1 MIQFDEGTIVAL
13 STPVGTGGVA
23 VIRMSGPKALE
34 IADKVF
40 VSAYGKKLCK
50 AESHKAL
57 YGWIVE
63 PLKDEKP
70 QECNQQICGERIDE
84 VLALVM
90 RAPRTFTGED
100 TVEINCHGGMY
111 ICNRIIEALIAA
123 GAQMAQPGEFSKR
136 AFLNGKMDL
145 TKAEAVMDMISAQ
158 TSYSLKA
165 AVNQLGGNLADKIDE
180 LRNKLID
187 TIVSMEV
194 NIDYPEYDVPEISD
208 EEVNENCIAVQ
219 EEVRKLLSTA
229 ESGRMLRQGV
239 KVAIVGKPNVG
250 KSSLLNMLL
259 REQRAIV
266 TAIPGTTRDVL
277 EETLDLGGIPIRIM
291 DTAGIRETEDVVE
304 KIGVERAFAS
314 IEESD
319 LVLFVLDAT
328 RDIEPEEI
336 ELLERVKNRQ
346 YLVVLN
352 KTDAGQQTK
361 ESVLEA
367 LTKKAADNG
376 VVNDDA
382 AAVGRKEL
390 MADLQERFLEI
401 SAKEQQGMEDLTQ
414 QIKRLFFGG
423 DILVSDRPMVANMRQ
438 KQALMRADEALA
450 RVIDGYGFEQD
461 LLLIDIRQACDY
473 LGEVSGRST
482 QEDVIGEIFSRFCL
496 GK

>member
-1 MIQFDEGTIVAL
+1 MSQYDEGTIVAL

-23 VIRMSGPKALE
+23 VIRMSGAEALS
-34 IADKVF
+34 IAEKVF
-40 VSAYGKKLCK
+40 VSPYGKKIGK
-50 AESHKAL
+50 AKSHTAL
-57 YGWIVE
+57 YGWIAE
-63 PLKDEKP
+63 PTKNFVTKNLVSAEPEAAREK
-70 QECNQQICGERIDE
+70 IDE

-90 RAPRTFTGED
+90 RGPHTFTGED
-100 TVEINCHGGMY
+100 TVEIDCHGGMY

-123 GAQMAQPGEFSKR
+123 GAQMAEPGEFSKR
-136 AFLNGKMDL
+136 AFLNGRMDL

-158 TSYSLKA
+158 TSYSLRA
-165 AVNQLGGNLADKIDE
+165 AVNQLGGGLSGKIDE
-180 LRNKLID
+180 LRKKLID
-187 TIVSMEV
+187 TIVAMEV

-208 EEVNENCIAVQ
+208 REVQESCEAVL

-291 DTAGIRETEDVVE
+291 DTAGIRDTEDVVE

-314 IEESD
+314 IEECD
-319 LVLFVLDAT
+319 LALLVLDAT
-328 RDIEPEEI
+328 REIEPEEQA
-336 ELLERVKNRQ
+336 LLSRVQARP

-352 KTDAGQQTK
+352 KTDAGRQTR
-361 ESVLEA
+361 ESVLAA
-367 LTKKAADNG
+367 LAASDDQKA
-376 VVNDDA
+376 
-382 AAVGRKEL
+382 EL
-390 MADLQERFLEI
+390 SERLIEI
-401 SAKEQQGMEDLTQ
+401 SAKEQQGMEALTE

-423 DILVSDRPMVANMRQ
+423 DLLVSDRPLISNMRQ
-438 KQALMRADEALA
+438 KQALLRAEEALE
-450 RVIDGYGFEQD
+450 RVTEQFGFEQD
-461 LLLIDIRQACDY
+461 LLLIDIRQACDD
-473 LGEVSGRST
+473 LGQVSGRST
-482 QEDVIGEIFSRFCL
+482 QEDVISEIFSRFCL

>member
-23 VIRMSGPKALE
+23 VIRMTGSQAFE

-40 VSAYGKKLCK
+40 VSAFGKKLSK

-63 PLKDEKP
+63 PSDREEK
-70 QECNQQICGERIDE
+70 IDE

-111 ICNRIIEALIAA
+111 ICNRIIQALIAA
-123 GAQMAQPGEFSKR
+123 GAQMAEPGEFSKR
-136 AFLNGKMDL
+136 AFLNGRMDL

-165 AVNQLGGNLADKIDE
+165 AVNQLGGNLADKIDQ
-180 LRNKLID
+180 LRSKLID

-208 EEVNENCIAVQ
+208 EEVHENCLVVR
-219 EEVRKLLSTA
+219 EEVQQLLSTA

-266 TAIPGTTRDVL
+266 TSIPGTTRDVL

-291 DTAGIRETEDVVE
+291 DTAGIRETEDIVE

-319 LVLFVLDAT
+319 LALFVLDAT
-328 RDIEPEEI
+328 RDIEPEEQ
-336 ELLERVKNRQ
+336 ELFERVKDRQ

-352 KTDAGQQTK
+352 KTDAGWQSKDSILT
-361 ESVLEA
+361 A
-367 LTKKAADNG
+367 LPD
-376 VVNDDA
+376 VDP
-382 AAVGRKEL
+382 
-390 MADLQERFLEI
+390 ERFLEI
-401 SAKEQQGMEDLTQ
+401 SAKEQLGMEALTE

-461 LLLIDIRQACDY
+461 LLIIDIRQAWDF

>member
-23 VIRMSGPKALE
+23 VIRMTGSQAFE

-40 VSAYGKKLCK
+40 VSAFGKKLSK

-63 PLKDEKP
+63 PSDKEEK
-70 QECNQQICGERIDE
+70 IDE

-111 ICNRIIEALIAA
+111 ICNRIIQALIAA
-123 GAQMAQPGEFSKR
+123 GAQMAEPGEFSKR
-136 AFLNGKMDL
+136 AFLNGRMDL

-165 AVNQLGGNLADKIDE
+165 AVNQLGGNLADKIDQ
-180 LRNKLID
+180 LRSKLID

-208 EEVNENCIAVQ
+208 EEVHENCLTVR
-219 EEVRKLLSTA
+219 EEVQQLLSTA

-266 TAIPGTTRDVL
+266 TSIPGTTRDVL

-291 DTAGIRETEDVVE
+291 DTAGIRETEDIVE

-319 LVLFVLDAT
+319 LALFVLDAT
-328 RDIEPEEI
+328 RDIEPEEQ
-336 ELLERVKNRQ
+336 ELFERVKDRQ

-352 KTDAGQQTK
+352 KTDAGWQSK
-361 ESVLEA
+361 DSILAA
-367 LTKKAADNG
+367 LPD
-376 VVNDDA
+376 VDP
-382 AAVGRKEL
+382 
-390 MADLQERFLEI
+390 ERFLEI
-401 SAKEQQGMEDLTQ
+401 SAKEQLGMEALTE

-461 LLLIDIRQACDY
+461 LLIIDIRQACDF

>member
-1 MIQFDEGTIVAL
+1 MTEVKAMIQFDEGTIVAL

-23 VIRMSGPKALE
+23 VIRMTGSQAFE

-40 VSAYGKKLCK
+40 VSAFGKKLSK

-63 PLKDEKP
+63 PSDREEK
-70 QECNQQICGERIDE
+70 IDE

-111 ICNRIIEALIAA
+111 ICNRIIQALIAA
-123 GAQMAQPGEFSKR
+123 GAQMAEPGEFSKR
-136 AFLNGKMDL
+136 AFLNGRMDL

-165 AVNQLGGNLADKIDE
+165 AVNQLGGNLADKIDQ
-180 LRNKLID
+180 LRSKLID

-208 EEVNENCIAVQ
+208 EEVHENCLVVR
-219 EEVRKLLSTA
+219 EEVQQLLSTA

-266 TAIPGTTRDVL
+266 TSIPGTTRDVL

-291 DTAGIRETEDVVE
+291 DTAGIRETEDIVE

-319 LVLFVLDAT
+319 LALFVLDAT
-328 RDIEPEEI
+328 RDIEPEEQ
-336 ELLERVKNRQ
+336 ELFERVKDRQ

-352 KTDAGQQTK
+352 KTDAGWQSK
-361 ESVLEA
+361 DSILAA
-367 LTKKAADNG
+367 LPD
-376 VVNDDA
+376 VDP
-382 AAVGRKEL
+382 
-390 MADLQERFLEI
+390 ERFLEI
-401 SAKEQQGMEDLTQ
+401 SAKEQLGMEALTE

-461 LLLIDIRQACDY
+461 LLIIDIRQACDF

>member
-23 VIRMSGPKALE
+23 VIRMTGPQALE
-34 IADKVF
+34 IADRVF
-40 VSAYGKKLCK
+40 VSAFGKKLSK

-63 PLKDEKP
+63 PSKNIDSKKMDSDNLEK
-70 QECNQQICGERIDE
+70 IDE

-111 ICNRIIEALIAA
+111 ICNRIIQALIAA
-123 GAQMAQPGEFSKR
+123 GAQMAEPGEFSKR
-136 AFLNGKMDL
+136 AFLNGRMDL

-180 LRNKLID
+180 LRSKLID

-208 EEVNENCIAVQ
+208 EEVNENCLAVRS
-219 EEVRKLLSTA
+219 EVQRLLSTA

-304 KIGVERAFAS
+304 KIGVERVFAS

-319 LVLFVLDAT
+319 LALFVLDAT
-328 RDIEPEEI
+328 RDIEPEEL
-336 ELLERVKNRQ
+336 ELFERVKDRQ

-352 KTDAGQQTK
+352 KTDAGWQSQET
-361 ESVLEA
+361 V
-367 LTKKAADNG
+367 LTKLPG
-376 VVNDDA
+376 VDV
-382 AAVGRKEL
+382 
-390 MADLQERFLEI
+390 ERFLEI
-401 SAKEQQGMEDLTQ
+401 SAKEQIGMEALTE

-438 KQALMRADEALA
+438 KQALMRADEALG

-461 LLLIDIRQACDY
+461 LLIIDIRQACDF

-482 QEDVIGEIFSRFCL
+482 QEDVVSEIFSRFCL

>member
-23 VIRMSGPKALE
+23 VIRLTGSQAFE

-40 VSAYGKKLCK
+40 VSAFGKKLSK

-63 PLKDEKP
+63 PSDREEK
-70 QECNQQICGERIDE
+70 IDE

-111 ICNRIIEALIAA
+111 ICNRIIQALIAA
-123 GAQMAQPGEFSKR
+123 GAQMAEPGEFSKR
-136 AFLNGKMDL
+136 AFLNGRMDL

-165 AVNQLGGNLADKIDE
+165 AVNQLGGNLADKIDQ
-180 LRNKLID
+180 LRSKLID

-208 EEVNENCIAVQ
+208 EEVHENCLVVR
-219 EEVRKLLSTA
+219 EEVQQLLSTA

-266 TAIPGTTRDVL
+266 TSIPGTTRDVL

-291 DTAGIRETEDVVE
+291 DTAGIRETEDIVE

-319 LVLFVLDAT
+319 LALFVLDAT
-328 RDIEPEEI
+328 RDIEPEEQ
-336 ELLERVKNRQ
+336 ELFERVKDRQ

-352 KTDAGQQTK
+352 KTDAGWQSK
-361 ESVLEA
+361 DSILAA
-367 LTKKAADNG
+367 LPD
-376 VVNDDA
+376 VDP
-382 AAVGRKEL
+382 
-390 MADLQERFLEI
+390 ERFLEI
-401 SAKEQQGMEDLTQ
+401 SAKEQLGMEALTE

-461 LLLIDIRQACDY
+461 LLIIDIRQACDF

>member
-1 MIQFDEGTIVAL
+1 MIQYDEGTIVAL

-23 VIRMSGPKALE
+23 VIRMSGPQAME
-34 IADKVF
+34 IADRVF
-40 VSAYGKKLCK
+40 VSAFGKKICK
-50 AESHKAL
+50 AKSHKAL

-63 PLKDEKP
+63 PSGEK
-70 QECNQQICGERIDE
+70 IDE

-90 RAPRTFTGED
+90 RGPRTFTGED

-136 AFLNGKMDL
+136 AFLNGRMDL

-165 AVNQLGGNLADKIDE
+165 AVNQLGGNLADKIDQ
-180 LRNKLID
+180 LRSKLID
-187 TIVSMEV
+187 TIVAMEV

-208 EEVNENCIAVQ
+208 IEVQENCALVQ
-219 EEVRKLLSTA
+219 DEVRKLLSTA

-328 RDIEPEEI
+328 REIEPEER
-336 ELLERVKNRQ
+336 ELLQRVRDRQ

-352 KTDAGQQTK
+352 KTDAGWQTQ
-361 ESVLEA
+361 ESVL
-367 LTKKAADNG
+367 
-376 VVNDDA
+376 
-382 AAVGRKEL
+382 
-390 MADLQERFLEI
+390 ADLPGVDGERFIEI
-401 SAKEQQGMEDLTQ
+401 SAKEQQGMEPLTE

-423 DILVSDRPMVANMRQ
+423 DILVSDRPMVSNMRQ
-438 KQALMRADEALA
+438 KQALMRADEALT
-450 RVIDGYGFEQD
+450 RVVDNFGFEQD
-461 LLLIDIRQACDY
+461 LLLIDIRQACDF

>member
-23 VIRMSGPKALE
+23 VIRMTGPQAFE

-40 VSAYGKKLCK
+40 VSAFGKKLSK

-63 PLKDEKP
+63 PSKNEETEEKS
-70 QECNQQICGERIDE
+70 GEKIDE

-111 ICNRIIEALIAA
+111 ICNRIIQALIAA
-123 GAQMAQPGEFSKR
+123 GAQMAEPGEFSKR
-136 AFLNGKMDL
+136 AFLNGRMDL

-165 AVNQLGGNLADKIDE
+165 AVNQLGGNLANKIDE
-180 LRNKLID
+180 LRSKLID

-208 EEVNENCIAVQ
+208 EEVNENCIAVRS
-219 EEVRKLLSTA
+219 EVQHLLSTA

-259 REQRAIV
+259 KEQRAIV
-266 TAIPGTTRDVL
+266 TSIPGTTRDVL

-291 DTAGIRETEDVVE
+291 DTAGIRETEDIVE

-319 LVLFVLDAT
+319 LALFVLDAT
-328 RDIEPEEI
+328 RDIEPEEL
-336 ELLERVKNRQ
+336 ELFDRVKNRQ

-352 KTDAGQQTK
+352 KTDAGWQNR
-361 ESVLEA
+361 EAVLAA
-367 LTKKAADNG
+367 LPG
-376 VVNDDA
+376 VDP
-382 AAVGRKEL
+382 
-390 MADLQERFLEI
+390 ERFLEI
-401 SAKEQQGMEDLTQ
+401 SAKEQLGMEALTEK
-414 QIKRLFFGG
+414 IKGLFFGG

-438 KQALMRADEALA
+438 KQALMRAEEALA

-461 LLLIDIRQACDY
+461 LLIIDIRQACDF

-482 QEDVIGEIFSRFCL
+482 QDDVIGEIFSRFCL

>member
-23 VIRMSGPKALE
+23 VIRMTGPQALE
-34 IADKVF
+34 IADRVF
-40 VSAYGKKLCK
+40 VSAFGKKLSK

-63 PLKDEKP
+63 PSKNIDSKKMDSTDFNSDNLEK
-70 QECNQQICGERIDE
+70 IDE

-111 ICNRIIEALIAA
+111 ICNRIIQALIAA
-123 GAQMAQPGEFSKR
+123 GAQMAEPGEFSKR
-136 AFLNGKMDL
+136 AFLNGRMDL

-180 LRNKLID
+180 LRSKLID

-208 EEVNENCIAVQ
+208 EEVNENCLAVRS
-219 EEVRKLLSTA
+219 EVQRLLSTA

-291 DTAGIRETEDVVE
+291 DTAGIRETEDIVE

-319 LVLFVLDAT
+319 LALFVLDAT
-328 RDIEPEEI
+328 RDIEPEEL
-336 ELLERVKNRQ
+336 ELFGRVKDRQ

-352 KTDAGQQTK
+352 KTDAGWQSR
-361 ESVLEA
+361 ESVLA
-367 LTKKAADNG
+367 KLPG
-376 VVNDDA
+376 VDVD
-382 AAVGRKEL
+382 
-390 MADLQERFLEI
+390 RFLEI
-401 SAKEQQGMEDLTQ
+401 SAKEQIGMEALTE

-461 LLLIDIRQACDY
+461 LLIIDIRQACDF

-482 QEDVIGEIFSRFCL
+482 QEDVVSEIFSRFCL

>member
-1 MIQFDEGTIVAL
+1 MFSVGLEVEVTMIQFDEGTIVAL

-23 VIRMSGPKALE
+23 VIRMTGPQALE

-40 VSAYGKKLCK
+40 VSAFGKKLSK

-63 PLKDEKP
+63 PSKNIDSKKMNLEKMDSANVDSDNP
-70 QECNQQICGERIDE
+70 EKIDE

-111 ICNRIIEALIAA
+111 ICNRIIQALIAA
-123 GAQMAQPGEFSKR
+123 GAQMAEPGEFSKR
-136 AFLNGKMDL
+136 AFLNGRMDL

-180 LRNKLID
+180 LRSKLID

-208 EEVNENCIAVQ
+208 EEVNENCLAVQ
-219 EEVRKLLSTA
+219 SEVQRLLSTA

-319 LVLFVLDAT
+319 LALFVLDAT
-328 RDIEPEEI
+328 RDIEPEEL
-336 ELLERVKNRQ
+336 ELFERVKNRQ

-352 KTDAGQQTK
+352 KTDAGWQSR
-361 ESVLEA
+361 ESILA
-367 LTKKAADNG
+367 KLPG
-376 VVNDDA
+376 VDV
-382 AAVGRKEL
+382 
-390 MADLQERFLEI
+390 ERFLEI
-401 SAKEQQGMEDLTQ
+401 SAKEQIGMEALTE

-461 LLLIDIRQACDY
+461 LLIIDIRQACDF

-482 QEDVIGEIFSRFCL
+482 QEDVVSEIFSRFCL

>member
-1 MIQFDEGTIVAL
+1 MFSAGLEVEVTMIQFDEGTIVAL

-23 VIRMSGPKALE
+23 VIRMTGPQALE

-40 VSAYGKKLCK
+40 VSAFGKKLSK

-63 PLKDEKP
+63 PSKSEDADEK
-70 QECNQQICGERIDE
+70 IDE

-111 ICNRIIEALIAA
+111 ICNRIIQALIAA
-123 GAQMAQPGEFSKR
+123 GAQMAEPGEFSKR
-136 AFLNGKMDL
+136 AFLNGRMDL

-180 LRNKLID
+180 LRSKLID

-208 EEVNENCIAVQ
+208 EEVNENCLAVRS
-219 EEVRKLLSTA
+219 EVQRLLSTA

-291 DTAGIRETEDVVE
+291 DTAGIRDTEDIVE

-319 LVLFVLDAT
+319 LALFVLDAT
-328 RDIEPEEI
+328 RDIEPEEL
-336 ELLERVKNRQ
+336 ELFERVKDRQ

-352 KTDAGQQTK
+352 KTDAGWQSR
-361 ESVLEA
+361 ESVLA
-367 LTKKAADNG
+367 KLPG
-376 VVNDDA
+376 VDV
-382 AAVGRKEL
+382 
-390 MADLQERFLEI
+390 ERFLEI
-401 SAKEQQGMEDLTQ
+401 SAKEQIGMEALTE

-438 KQALMRADEALA
+438 KQALMRADEALG

-461 LLLIDIRQACDY
+461 LLIIDIRQACDF

-482 QEDVIGEIFSRFCL
+482 QEDVVSEIFSRFCL

>member
-23 VIRMSGPKALE
+23 VIRMTGPQAFE

-40 VSAYGKKLCK
+40 VSAFGKKLSK

-63 PLKDEKP
+63 PSKNEENEEKS
-70 QECNQQICGERIDE
+70 GEKIDE
-84 VLALVM
+84 VLVLVM

-111 ICNRIIEALIAA
+111 ICNRIIQALIAA
-123 GAQMAQPGEFSKR
+123 GAQMAEPGEFSKR
-136 AFLNGKMDL
+136 AFLNGRMDL

-165 AVNQLGGNLADKIDE
+165 AVNQLGGNLANKIDE
-180 LRNKLID
+180 LRSKLID

-208 EEVNENCIAVQ
+208 EEVNENCIAVRS
-219 EEVRKLLSTA
+219 EVQHLLSTA

-259 REQRAIV
+259 KEQRAIV
-266 TAIPGTTRDVL
+266 TSIPGTTRDVL

-291 DTAGIRETEDVVE
+291 DTAGIRETEDIVE

-319 LVLFVLDAT
+319 LALFVLDAT
-328 RDIEPEEI
+328 RDIEPEEL
-336 ELLERVKNRQ
+336 ELFERVKDRQ

-352 KTDAGQQTK
+352 KTDAGWQSR
-361 ESVLEA
+361 EAVLAA
-367 LTKKAADNG
+367 LTG
-376 VVNDDA
+376 VDP
-382 AAVGRKEL
+382 
-390 MADLQERFLEI
+390 ERFLEI
-401 SAKEQQGMEDLTQ
+401 SAKEQLGMEALTEK
-414 QIKRLFFGG
+414 IKGLFFGG

-461 LLLIDIRQACDY
+461 LLIIDIRQACDF

-482 QEDVIGEIFSRFCL
+482 QDDVIGEIFSRFCL

>member
-23 VIRMSGPKALE
+23 VIRMTGSQAFE

-40 VSAYGKKLCK
+40 VSAFGKKLSK
-50 AESHKAL
+50 AGSHKAL

-63 PLKDEKP
+63 PSDREEK
-70 QECNQQICGERIDE
+70 IDE

-111 ICNRIIEALIAA
+111 ICNRIIQALIAA
-123 GAQMAQPGEFSKR
+123 GAQMAEPGEFSKR
-136 AFLNGKMDL
+136 AFLNGRMDL

-165 AVNQLGGNLADKIDE
+165 AVNQLGGNLADKIDQ
-180 LRNKLID
+180 LRSKLID

-208 EEVNENCIAVQ
+208 EEVHENCLTVR
-219 EEVRKLLSTA
+219 EEVQQLLSTA

-266 TAIPGTTRDVL
+266 TSIPGTTRDVL

-291 DTAGIRETEDVVE
+291 DTAGIRETEDIVE

-319 LVLFVLDAT
+319 LALFVLDAT
-328 RDIEPEEI
+328 RDIEPEEQ
-336 ELLERVKNRQ
+336 ELFERVKDRQ

-352 KTDAGQQTK
+352 KTDAGWQSK
-361 ESVLEA
+361 DSILAA
-367 LTKKAADNG
+367 LPD
-376 VVNDDA
+376 VDP
-382 AAVGRKEL
+382 
-390 MADLQERFLEI
+390 ERFLEI
-401 SAKEQQGMEDLTQ
+401 SAKEQLGMEALTE

-461 LLLIDIRQACDY
+461 LLIIDIRQACDF

>member
-1 MIQFDEGTIVAL
+1 MFSAGLEVEVTMIQFDEGTIVAL

-23 VIRMSGPKALE
+23 VIRMTGPQALE
-34 IADKVF
+34 IADRVF
-40 VSAYGKKLCK
+40 VSAFGKKLSK

-63 PLKDEKP
+63 PSKNIDSKKMDSDNLEK
-70 QECNQQICGERIDE
+70 IDE

-111 ICNRIIEALIAA
+111 ICNRIIQALIAA
-123 GAQMAQPGEFSKR
+123 GAQMAEPGEFSKR
-136 AFLNGKMDL
+136 AFLNGRMDL

-180 LRNKLID
+180 LRSKLID

-208 EEVNENCIAVQ
+208 EEVNENCLAVRS
-219 EEVRKLLSTA
+219 EVQRLLSTA

-319 LVLFVLDAT
+319 LALFVLDAT
-328 RDIEPEEI
+328 RDIEPEEL
-336 ELLERVKNRQ
+336 ELFERVKNRQ

-352 KTDAGQQTK
+352 KTDAGWQSR
-361 ESVLEA
+361 ESVLA
-367 LTKKAADNG
+367 KLPG
-376 VVNDDA
+376 VDV
-382 AAVGRKEL
+382 
-390 MADLQERFLEI
+390 ERFLEI
-401 SAKEQQGMEDLTQ
+401 SAKEQIGMEALTE

-461 LLLIDIRQACDY
+461 LLIIDIRQACDF

-482 QEDVIGEIFSRFCL
+482 QEDVVSEIFSRFCL

>member
-23 VIRMSGPKALE
+23 VIRMTGSQAFE

-40 VSAYGKKLCK
+40 VSAFGKKLSK

-63 PLKDEKP
+63 PSDREEK
-70 QECNQQICGERIDE
+70 IDE

-111 ICNRIIEALIAA
+111 ICNRIIQALIAA
-123 GAQMAQPGEFSKR
+123 GAQMAEPGEFSKR
-136 AFLNGKMDL
+136 AFLNGRMDL

-165 AVNQLGGNLADKIDE
+165 AVNQLGGNLADKIDQ
-180 LRNKLID
+180 LRSKLID

-208 EEVNENCIAVQ
+208 EEVHENCLTVR
-219 EEVRKLLSTA
+219 EEVQQLLSTA

-266 TAIPGTTRDVL
+266 TSIPGTTRDVL

-291 DTAGIRETEDVVE
+291 DTAGIRETEDIVE

-319 LVLFVLDAT
+319 LALFVLDAT
-328 RDIEPEEI
+328 RDIEPEEQ
-336 ELLERVKNRQ
+336 ELFERVKDRQ

-352 KTDAGQQTK
+352 KTDAGWQSK
-361 ESVLEA
+361 DSILAA
-367 LTKKAADNG
+367 LPD
-376 VVNDDA
+376 VDP
-382 AAVGRKEL
+382 
-390 MADLQERFLEI
+390 ERFLEI
-401 SAKEQQGMEDLTQ
+401 SAKEQLGMEALTE

-461 LLLIDIRQACDY
+461 LLIIDIRQACDF

>member
-23 VIRMSGPKALE
+23 VIRMTGSQAFE

-40 VSAYGKKLCK
+40 VSAFGKKLSK

-63 PLKDEKP
+63 PSDREEK
-70 QECNQQICGERIDE
+70 IDE

-111 ICNRIIEALIAA
+111 ICNRIIQALIAA
-123 GAQMAQPGEFSKR
+123 GAQMAEPGEFSKR
-136 AFLNGKMDL
+136 AFLNGRMDL

-165 AVNQLGGNLADKIDE
+165 AVNQLGGNLADKIDQ
-180 LRNKLID
+180 LRSKLID

-208 EEVNENCIAVQ
+208 EEVHENCLTVR
-219 EEVRKLLSTA
+219 EEVQQLLSTA

-266 TAIPGTTRDVL
+266 TSIPGTTRDVL

-291 DTAGIRETEDVVE
+291 DTAGIRETEDIVE

-319 LVLFVLDAT
+319 LALFVLDAT
-328 RDIEPEEI
+328 RDIEPEEL
-336 ELLERVKNRQ
+336 ELFERVKDRQ

-352 KTDAGQQTK
+352 KTDAGWQSK
-361 ESVLEA
+361 DSIL
-367 LTKKAADNG
+367 AAFPD
-376 VVNDDA
+376 VDP
-382 AAVGRKEL
+382 
-390 MADLQERFLEI
+390 ERFLEI
-401 SAKEQQGMEDLTQ
+401 SAKEQLGMEALTE

-461 LLLIDIRQACDY
+461 LLIIDIRQACDF

>member
-23 VIRMSGPKALE
+23 VIRMTGSQAFE

-40 VSAYGKKLCK
+40 VSAFGKKLSK

-63 PLKDEKP
+63 PSDREEK
-70 QECNQQICGERIDE
+70 IDE

-111 ICNRIIEALIAA
+111 ICNRIIQALIAA
-123 GAQMAQPGEFSKR
+123 GAQMAEPGEFSKR
-136 AFLNGKMDL
+136 AFLNGRMDL

-165 AVNQLGGNLADKIDE
+165 AVNQLGGNLADKIDQ
-180 LRNKLID
+180 LRSKLID

-208 EEVNENCIAVQ
+208 EEVHENCLTVRDEVQ
-219 EEVRKLLSTA
+219 QLLSTA

-266 TAIPGTTRDVL
+266 TSIPGTTRDVL

-291 DTAGIRETEDVVE
+291 DTAGIRETEDIVE

-319 LVLFVLDAT
+319 LALFVLDAT
-328 RDIEPEEI
+328 RDIEPEEL
-336 ELLERVKNRQ
+336 ELFERVKDRQ

-352 KTDAGQQTK
+352 KTDAGWQSK
-361 ESVLEA
+361 DLVLAA
-367 LTKKAADNG
+367 LPD
-376 VVNDDA
+376 VDP
-382 AAVGRKEL
+382 
-390 MADLQERFLEI
+390 ERFLEI
-401 SAKEQQGMEDLTQ
+401 SAKEQLGMEALTE

-461 LLLIDIRQACDY
+461 LLIIDIRQACDF

>member
-1 MIQFDEGTIVAL
+1 MFGAGIEMEVAMIQFDEGTIVAL

-23 VIRMSGPKALE
+23 VIRMTGPQALE

-63 PLKDEKP
+63 PAKSENTDLFNLDSKTADREK
-70 QECNQQICGERIDE
+70 IDE

-158 TSYSLKA
+158 TSYSLRA

-180 LRNKLID
+180 LRSKLID

-328 RDIEPEEI
+328 RDIEPEEL
-336 ELLERVKNRQ
+336 ELLERVKDRQ

-352 KTDAGQQTK
+352 KTDAGWQSR
-361 ESVLEA
+361 ESVLAA
-367 LTKKAADNG
+367 LPG
-376 VVNDDA
+376 VDP
-382 AAVGRKEL
+382 
-390 MADLQERFLEI
+390 ERFIEI
-401 SAKEQQGMEDLTQ
+401 SAKEQQGMEALTE
-414 QIKRLFFGG
+414 QIKRLFFDG

-438 KQALMRADEALA
+438 KQALMRADEALT

>member
-23 VIRMSGPKALE
+23 VIRMTGSQAFE

-40 VSAYGKKLCK
+40 VSAFGKKLSK

-63 PLKDEKP
+63 PSDREEK
-70 QECNQQICGERIDE
+70 IDE

-111 ICNRIIEALIAA
+111 ICNRIIQALIAA
-123 GAQMAQPGEFSKR
+123 GAQMAEPGEFSKR
-136 AFLNGKMDL
+136 AFLNGRMDL

-165 AVNQLGGNLADKIDE
+165 AVNQLGGNLADKIDQ
-180 LRNKLID
+180 LRSKLID
-187 TIVSMEV
+187 TIGSMEV

-208 EEVNENCIAVQ
+208 EEVHENCLTVR
-219 EEVRKLLSTA
+219 EEVQQLLSTA

-266 TAIPGTTRDVL
+266 TSIPGTTRDVL

-291 DTAGIRETEDVVE
+291 DTAGIRETEDIVE

-319 LVLFVLDAT
+319 LALFVLDAT
-328 RDIEPEEI
+328 RDIEPEEQ
-336 ELLERVKNRQ
+336 ELFERVKDRQ

-352 KTDAGQQTK
+352 KTDAGWQSK
-361 ESVLEA
+361 DSVLAA
-367 LTKKAADNG
+367 LPD
-376 VVNDDA
+376 VDP
-382 AAVGRKEL
+382 
-390 MADLQERFLEI
+390 ERFLEI
-401 SAKEQQGMEDLTQ
+401 SAKEQLGMEALTE

-461 LLLIDIRQACDY
+461 LLIIDIRQACDF

-482 QEDVIGEIFSRFCL
+482 QEDVIGEIFSRFFIFL
-496 GK
+496 NRID

>member
-23 VIRMSGPKALE
+23 VIRMTGSQAFE

-40 VSAYGKKLCK
+40 VSAFGKKLSK

-63 PLKDEKP
+63 PSDREEK
-70 QECNQQICGERIDE
+70 IDE

-111 ICNRIIEALIAA
+111 ICNRIIQALIAA
-123 GAQMAQPGEFSKR
+123 GAQMAEPGEFSKR
-136 AFLNGKMDL
+136 AFLNGRMDL

-165 AVNQLGGNLADKIDE
+165 AVNQLGGNLADKIDQ
-180 LRNKLID
+180 LRSKLID

-208 EEVNENCIAVQ
+208 EEVHENCLVVR
-219 EEVRKLLSTA
+219 EEVQQLLSTA

-266 TAIPGTTRDVL
+266 TSIPGTTRDVL

-291 DTAGIRETEDVVE
+291 DTAGIRETEDIVE

-319 LVLFVLDAT
+319 LALFVLDAT
-328 RDIEPEEI
+328 RDIEPEEL
-336 ELLERVKNRQ
+336 ELFERVKDRQ

-352 KTDAGQQTK
+352 KTDAGWQSK
-361 ESVLEA
+361 DSILAA
-367 LTKKAADNG
+367 LPD
-376 VVNDDA
+376 VDP
-382 AAVGRKEL
+382 
-390 MADLQERFLEI
+390 ERFLEI
-401 SAKEQQGMEDLTQ
+401 SAKEQLGMEALTE

-461 LLLIDIRQACDY
+461 LLIIDIRQACDF

>member
-23 VIRMSGPKALE
+23 VIRMTGSQAFE

-40 VSAYGKKLCK
+40 VSAFGKKLSK

-63 PLKDEKP
+63 PSDREEK
-70 QECNQQICGERIDE
+70 IDE

-111 ICNRIIEALIAA
+111 ICNRIIQALIAA
-123 GAQMAQPGEFSKR
+123 GAQMAEPGEFSKR
-136 AFLNGKMDL
+136 AFLNGRMDL

-165 AVNQLGGNLADKIDE
+165 AVNQLGGNLADKIDQ
-180 LRNKLID
+180 LRSKLID

-208 EEVNENCIAVQ
+208 EEVHENCLVVR
-219 EEVRKLLSTA
+219 EEVQQLLSTA

-266 TAIPGTTRDVL
+266 TSIPGTTRDVL

-291 DTAGIRETEDVVE
+291 DTAGIRETEDIVE

-319 LVLFVLDAT
+319 LALFVLDAT
-328 RDIEPEEI
+328 RDIEPEEQ
-336 ELLERVKNRQ
+336 ELFERVKDRQ

-352 KTDAGQQTK
+352 KTDAGWQSK
-361 ESVLEA
+361 DSVLAA
-367 LTKKAADNG
+367 LPD
-376 VVNDDA
+376 VDP
-382 AAVGRKEL
+382 
-390 MADLQERFLEI
+390 ERFLEI
-401 SAKEQQGMEDLTQ
+401 SAKEQLGMEALTE

-461 LLLIDIRQACDY
+461 LLIIDIRQACDF

>member
-23 VIRMSGPKALE
+23 VIRMTGSQAFE

-40 VSAYGKKLCK
+40 VSAFGKKLSK

-63 PLKDEKP
+63 PSEREEK
-70 QECNQQICGERIDE
+70 IDE

-111 ICNRIIEALIAA
+111 ICNRIIQALIAA
-123 GAQMAQPGEFSKR
+123 GAQMAEPGEFSKR
-136 AFLNGKMDL
+136 AFLNGRMDL

-165 AVNQLGGNLADKIDE
+165 AVNQLGGNLADKIDQ
-180 LRNKLID
+180 LRSKLID

-208 EEVNENCIAVQ
+208 EEVHENCLVVR
-219 EEVRKLLSTA
+219 EEVQQLLSTA

-266 TAIPGTTRDVL
+266 TSIPGTTRDVL

-291 DTAGIRETEDVVE
+291 DTAGIRETEDIVE

-319 LVLFVLDAT
+319 LALFVLDAT
-328 RDIEPEEI
+328 RDIEPEEL
-336 ELLERVKNRQ
+336 ELFERVKDRQ

-352 KTDAGQQTK
+352 KTDAGWQSK
-361 ESVLEA
+361 DSVLAA
-367 LTKKAADNG
+367 LPD
-376 VVNDDA
+376 VDP
-382 AAVGRKEL
+382 
-390 MADLQERFLEI
+390 ERFLEI
-401 SAKEQQGMEDLTQ
+401 SAKEQLGMEALTE

-461 LLLIDIRQACDY
+461 LLIIDIRQACDF

>member
-23 VIRMSGPKALE
+23 VIRMTGSQAFE

-40 VSAYGKKLCK
+40 VSAFGKKLSK

-63 PLKDEKP
+63 PSDREEK
-70 QECNQQICGERIDE
+70 IDE

-111 ICNRIIEALIAA
+111 ICNRIIQALIAA
-123 GAQMAQPGEFSKR
+123 GAQMAEPGEFSKR
-136 AFLNGKMDL
+136 AFLNGRMDL

-165 AVNQLGGNLADKIDE
+165 AVNQLGGNLADKIDQ
-180 LRNKLID
+180 LRSKLID

-208 EEVNENCIAVQ
+208 EEVHENCLTVRGEVQ
-219 EEVRKLLSTA
+219 QLLSTA

-266 TAIPGTTRDVL
+266 TSIPGTTRDVL

-291 DTAGIRETEDVVE
+291 DTAGIRETEDIVE

-319 LVLFVLDAT
+319 LALFVLDAT
-328 RDIEPEEI
+328 RDIEPEEQ
-336 ELLERVKNRQ
+336 ELFERVKDRQ

-352 KTDAGQQTK
+352 KTDAGWQSK
-361 ESVLEA
+361 DSILAA
-367 LTKKAADNG
+367 LPD
-376 VVNDDA
+376 VDP
-382 AAVGRKEL
+382 
-390 MADLQERFLEI
+390 ERFLEI
-401 SAKEQQGMEDLTQ
+401 SAKEQLGMEALTE

-461 LLLIDIRQACDY
+461 LLIIDIRQACDF

>member
-23 VIRMSGPKALE
+23 VIRMTGPQALE
-34 IADKVF
+34 IADRVF
-40 VSAYGKKLCK
+40 VSAFGKKLSK

-63 PLKDEKP
+63 PSKNIDSKKMDSDNLEK
-70 QECNQQICGERIDE
+70 IDE

-111 ICNRIIEALIAA
+111 ICNRIIQALIAA
-123 GAQMAQPGEFSKR
+123 GAQMAEPGEFSKR
-136 AFLNGKMDL
+136 AFLNGRMDL

-180 LRNKLID
+180 LRSKLID

-208 EEVNENCIAVQ
+208 EEVNENCLAVRS
-219 EEVRKLLSTA
+219 EVQRLLSTA

-319 LVLFVLDAT
+319 LALFVLDAT
-328 RDIEPEEI
+328 RDIEPEEL
-336 ELLERVKNRQ
+336 ELFGRVKDRQ

-352 KTDAGQQTK
+352 KTDAGWQSQ
-361 ESVLEA
+361 ESVLA
-367 LTKKAADNG
+367 KLPG
-376 VVNDDA
+376 VDP
-382 AAVGRKEL
+382 
-390 MADLQERFLEI
+390 ERFLEI
-401 SAKEQQGMEDLTQ
+401 SAKEQIGMEALTE

-461 LLLIDIRQACDY
+461 LLIIDIRQACDF

-482 QEDVIGEIFSRFCL
+482 QEDVVSEIFSRFCL

>member
-23 VIRMSGPKALE
+23 VIRMTGPQALE
-34 IADKVF
+34 IADRVF
-40 VSAYGKKLCK
+40 VSAFGKKLSK

-63 PLKDEKP
+63 PSKNIDSKKMDSTDFNSDNLEK
-70 QECNQQICGERIDE
+70 IDE

-111 ICNRIIEALIAA
+111 ICNRIIQALIAA
-123 GAQMAQPGEFSKR
+123 GAQMAEPGEFSKR
-136 AFLNGKMDL
+136 AFLNGRMDL

-180 LRNKLID
+180 LRSKLID

-208 EEVNENCIAVQ
+208 EEVNENCLAVRS
-219 EEVRKLLSTA
+219 EVQRLLSTA

-319 LVLFVLDAT
+319 LALFVLDAT
-328 RDIEPEEI
+328 RDIEPEEL
-336 ELLERVKNRQ
+336 ELFGRVKDRQ

-352 KTDAGQQTK
+352 KTDAGWQSQ
-361 ESVLEA
+361 ESVLA
-367 LTKKAADNG
+367 KLPG
-376 VVNDDA
+376 VD
-382 AAVGRKEL
+382 
-390 MADLQERFLEI
+390 MERFLEI
-401 SAKEQQGMEDLTQ
+401 SAKEQIGMEALTE

-438 KQALMRADEALA
+438 KQALMRADEALTRA
-450 RVIDGYGFEQD
+450 IDGYGFEQD
-461 LLLIDIRQACDY
+461 LLIIDIRQACDF

-482 QEDVIGEIFSRFCL
+482 QEDVVSEIFSRFCL

>member
-23 VIRMSGPKALE
+23 VIRMTGPQALE

-70 QECNQQICGERIDE
+70 QECDQQICGEKIDE

-158 TSYSLKA
+158 TSYSLRA

-194 NIDYPEYDVPEISD
+194 NIDYPEYDVPEISG
-208 EEVNENCIAVQ
+208 EEVNENCMAVQ

-352 KTDAGQQTK
+352 KTDAGWQSR
-361 ESVLEA
+361 ESVLAA
-367 LTKKAADNG
+367 LPG
-376 VVNDDA
+376 VDP
-382 AAVGRKEL
+382 
-390 MADLQERFLEI
+390 ERFIEI
-401 SAKEQQGMEDLTQ
+401 SAKEQQGMEALTE
-414 QIKRLFFGG
+414 QIKRLFFDG

-438 KQALMRADEALA
+438 KQALMRADEALT

>member
-23 VIRMSGPKALE
+23 VIRMTGSQAFE

-40 VSAYGKKLCK
+40 VSAFGKKLSK

-63 PLKDEKP
+63 PSDREEK
-70 QECNQQICGERIDE
+70 IDE

-111 ICNRIIEALIAA
+111 ICNRIIQALIAA
-123 GAQMAQPGEFSKR
+123 GAQMAEPGEFSKR
-136 AFLNGKMDL
+136 AFLNGRMDL

-165 AVNQLGGNLADKIDE
+165 AVNQLGGNLADKIDQ
-180 LRNKLID
+180 LRSKLID

-208 EEVNENCIAVQ
+208 EEVHENCLTVR
-219 EEVRKLLSTA
+219 EEVQQLLSTA

-266 TAIPGTTRDVL
+266 TSIPGTTRDVL

-291 DTAGIRETEDVVE
+291 DTAGIRETEDIVE

-319 LVLFVLDAT
+319 LALFVLDAT
-328 RDIEPEEI
+328 RDIEPEEL
-336 ELLERVKNRQ
+336 ELFERVKDRQ

-352 KTDAGQQTK
+352 KTDAGWQSK
-361 ESVLEA
+361 DSIL
-367 LTKKAADNG
+367 AAFPD
-376 VVNDDA
+376 VDP
-382 AAVGRKEL
+382 
-390 MADLQERFLEI
+390 ERFLEI
-401 SAKEQQGMEDLTQ
+401 SAKEQLGMEALTE

-438 KQALMRADEALA
+438 KQALMRADEALV

-461 LLLIDIRQACDY
+461 LLIIDIRQACDF

>member
-23 VIRMSGPKALE
+23 VIRMTGSQAFE

-40 VSAYGKKLCK
+40 VSAFGKKLSK

-63 PLKDEKP
+63 PSDREEK
-70 QECNQQICGERIDE
+70 IDE

-111 ICNRIIEALIAA
+111 ICNRIIQALIAA
-123 GAQMAQPGEFSKR
+123 GAQMAEPGEFSKR
-136 AFLNGKMDL
+136 AFLNGRMDL

-165 AVNQLGGNLADKIDE
+165 AVNQLGGNLADKIDQ
-180 LRNKLID
+180 LRSKLID

-208 EEVNENCIAVQ
+208 EEVHENCLVVR
-219 EEVRKLLSTA
+219 EEVQQLLSTA

-266 TAIPGTTRDVL
+266 TSIPGTTRDVL

-291 DTAGIRETEDVVE
+291 DTAGIRETEDIVE

-319 LVLFVLDAT
+319 LALFVLDAT
-328 RDIEPEEI
+328 RDIEPEEQ
-336 ELLERVKNRQ
+336 ELFERVKDRQ

-352 KTDAGQQTK
+352 KTDAGWQNK
-361 ESVLEA
+361 DSILAA
-367 LTKKAADNG
+367 LPD
-376 VVNDDA
+376 VDP
-382 AAVGRKEL
+382 
-390 MADLQERFLEI
+390 ERFLEI
-401 SAKEQQGMEDLTQ
+401 SAKEQLGMEALTE

-461 LLLIDIRQACDY
+461 LLIIDIRQACDF

>member
-1 MIQFDEGTIVAL
+1 MGVGLEVEVTMIQFDEGTIVAL

-23 VIRMSGPKALE
+23 VIRMTGPQAFE

-40 VSAYGKKLCK
+40 VSAFGKKLSK

-63 PLKDEKP
+63 PSKNEETEEKS
-70 QECNQQICGERIDE
+70 GEKIDE

-111 ICNRIIEALIAA
+111 ICNRIIQALIAA
-123 GAQMAQPGEFSKR
+123 GAQMAEPGEFSKR
-136 AFLNGKMDL
+136 AYLNGRMDL

-165 AVNQLGGNLADKIDE
+165 AVNQLGGNLANKIDE
-180 LRNKLID
+180 LRSKLID

-208 EEVNENCIAVQ
+208 EEVNENCIAVRS
-219 EEVRKLLSTA
+219 EVQHLLSTA

-259 REQRAIV
+259 KEQRAIV
-266 TAIPGTTRDVL
+266 TSIPGTTRDVL

-291 DTAGIRETEDVVE
+291 DTAGIRETEDIVE

-319 LVLFVLDAT
+319 LALFVLDAT
-328 RDIEPEEI
+328 RDIEPEEL
-336 ELLERVKNRQ
+336 ELFDRVKNRQ

-352 KTDAGQQTK
+352 KTDAGWQSR
-361 ESVLEA
+361 EAVLAA
-367 LTKKAADNG
+367 LPG
-376 VVNDDA
+376 VDP
-382 AAVGRKEL
+382 
-390 MADLQERFLEI
+390 ERFLEI
-401 SAKEQQGMEDLTQ
+401 SAKEQLGMEALTEK
-414 QIKRLFFGG
+414 IKGLFFGG

-438 KQALMRADEALA
+438 KQALMRAEEALA

-461 LLLIDIRQACDY
+461 LLIIDIRQACDF

-482 QEDVIGEIFSRFCL
+482 QDDVIGEIFSRFCL